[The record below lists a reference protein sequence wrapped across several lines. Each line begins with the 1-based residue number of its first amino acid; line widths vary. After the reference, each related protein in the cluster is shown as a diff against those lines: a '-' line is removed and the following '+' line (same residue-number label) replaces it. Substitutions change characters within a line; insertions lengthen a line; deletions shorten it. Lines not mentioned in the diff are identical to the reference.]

1 MRESSHDQNIEI
13 IKKRP
18 AWPIKNPE
26 RCSQQQRCIKCFY
39 VQRARLQ
46 KYNRLFQATLPLTQ
60 TPGSILRP
68 AIKGAQSSQYFDRSA
83 AANPISH
90 RAKEETPQGPGKI
103 ANGKSGKGL
112 NQSMDRVFR
121 MKEELADH
129 VGHIGINNEFIPF
142 KNIGDQPDL

>member
-1 MRESSHDQNIEI
+1 MMNLAPDIADRNREWNAAEKEFSRPMRESSHDQNIEI

-68 AIKGAQSSQYFDRSA
+68 AIKGAPSERKSILCSVVVA
-83 AANPISH
+83 S
-90 RAKEETPQGPGKI
+90 I
-103 ANGKSGKGL
+103 AL
-112 NQSMDRVFR
+112 
-121 MKEELADH
+121 
-129 VGHIGINNEFIPF
+129 
-142 KNIGDQPDL
+142 

>member
-1 MRESSHDQNIEI
+1 MMNLAPDIADRNREWNAEQKRNSPGPCVNRLTIKI

-26 RCSQQQRCIKCFY
+26 RCSRQQRCIKCFY

-68 AIKGAQSSQYFDRSA
+68 AIKGAQSSQYFDKSA
-83 AANPISH
+83 TV
-90 RAKEETPQGPGKI
+90 R
-103 ANGKSGKGL
+103 
-112 NQSMDRVFR
+112 
-121 MKEELADH
+121 
-129 VGHIGINNEFIPF
+129 
-142 KNIGDQPDL
+142 